1 MGCLHCFSDCTQNNQ
16 HMSIETLEKTL
27 KFIKEVKP
35 KLLLVS
41 GGEPFEHPL
50 LMIFLNKINEL
61 KIPFSILS
69 NGEILGNNPELIY
82 EIDSNF
88 EYFVGMQVTNV
99 DGLYPRKVNIIE
111 HDSITYVKELQIVD
125 NLGRAKSNNVDLM
138 KYSALKRP
146 RKVKPCY
153 NLRQVINYI
162 PDIKINSLVSI
173 MEHQLNKFCSPSIT
187 YDGLVHLSE
196 YNCCQ
201 VLGNVDNLYEINEN
215 INKCKYNNDCN
226 NCQIEGCE

>member
-1 MGCLHCFSDCTQNNQ
+1 
-16 HMSIETLEKTL
+16 MSIETLEKTL

-69 NGEILGNNPELIY
+69 NGEILGNNPKLIY

-111 HDSITYVKELQIVD
+111 HDSITYISELQIVD
-125 NLGRAKSNNVDLM
+125 NL
-138 KYSALKRP
+138 
-146 RKVKPCY
+146 
-153 NLRQVINYI
+153 
-162 PDIKINSLVSI
+162 SLI
-173 MEHQLNKFCSPSIT
+173 
-187 YDGLVHLSE
+187 
-196 YNCCQ
+196 
-201 VLGNVDNLYEINEN
+201 
-215 INKCKYNNDCN
+215 
-226 NCQIEGCE
+226 